1 MLCGYKRDLGS
12 TDDPLA
18 LAVRVMG
25 IGIIE
30 LLVLSVLRPMV
41 GVPGTRTEG
50 AQLICRLGQEFEH
63 EPGLKVVSAYRG
75 GVHA

>member
-18 LAVRVMG
+18 LAERVMG

-41 GVPGTRTEG
+41 GVPGTSTEG

>member
-12 TDDPLA
+12 TDHPLA
-18 LAVRVMG
+18 LAERVMG

-50 AQLICRLGQEFEH
+50 AQLICRLGI
-63 EPGLKVVSAYRG
+63 
-75 GVHA
+75 